1 MNQTIAEQIGV
12 IIRKLRTEQGL
23 TQQALADEIGSS
35 FSFVGRVERGESNV
49 TLETII
55 KISNA
60 LKIEFFDLMS
70 LGKKQDSEDILAIH
84 ALLLKRSEKEQRKA
98 LNILKEVFDRDEV

>member
-1 MNQTIAEQIGV
+1 MNQTIAEQIGS
-12 IIRKLRTEQGL
+12 IIRKLRTEKGL

-35 FSFVGRVERGESNV
+35 FSFVGRVERGESNI

-55 KISNA
+55 KISSA
-60 LKIEFFDLMS
+60 LNIEFFELMS
-70 LGKKQDSEDILAIH
+70 LGRRQDSEDIMEIH

-98 LNILKEVFDRDEV
+98 LNILKEVFDEV